1 MAFVLYI
8 TAVNKGNKDEFCS
21 KEQEYIMRGDVWVKE
36 NKNGEKVVCI
46 DNGKFVSEKVIKPPK
61 AKYKIKQPA
70 KDYVIDGC

>member
-1 MAFVLYI
+1 
-8 TAVNKGNKDEFCS
+8 
-21 KEQEYIMRGDVWVKE
+21 MRGDVWVKE

>member
-21 KEQEYIMRGDVWVKE
+21 KEQEYIMRGDVWVSI
-36 NKNGEKVVCI
+36 NKNGEKVLYI
-46 DNGKFVSEKVIKPPK
+46 DNGKFVKQSVIKPK